1 MFKWISKSWNKFVD
15 SFVVEEKKIKTIA
28 VRDLQNKTKKEL
40 EKIGRKIGIE
50 LDRRLT
56 KTKLINKTYV
66 STDNDEISK
75 ISESCGAHII
85 ERPKNIS
92 SDFSKTPSN
101 NSIGVLSIPEF
112 INSIASSMQATP

>member
-28 VRDLQNKTKKEL
+28 VKDLQDKTKKEL

-56 KTKLINKTYV
+56 KTKLINKIKFKAKL
-66 STDNDEISK
+66 NRRK
-75 ISESCGAHII
+75 
-85 ERPKNIS
+85 
-92 SDFSKTPSN
+92 
-101 NSIGVLSIPEF
+101 
-112 INSIASSMQATP
+112 

>member
-1 MFKWISKSWNKFVD
+1 MFGWISKSWNKFVD

-56 KTKLINKTYV
+56 KTKLINKIKFKAKL
-66 STDNDEISK
+66 NRRK
-75 ISESCGAHII
+75 
-85 ERPKNIS
+85 
-92 SDFSKTPSN
+92 
-101 NSIGVLSIPEF
+101 
-112 INSIASSMQATP
+112 

>member
-1 MFKWISKSWNKFVD
+1 MFGWISKSWKKFVD

-56 KTKLINKTYV
+56 KTKLINKIKFKAKL
-66 STDNDEISK
+66 NRRK
-75 ISESCGAHII
+75 
-85 ERPKNIS
+85 
-92 SDFSKTPSN
+92 
-101 NSIGVLSIPEF
+101 
-112 INSIASSMQATP
+112 